1 MPRLGAPGKVRGMNL
16 KTFLVVPA
24 AALAL
29 AAAGCGSDD
38 EKKSDT
44 AASTS
49 STPSTQQQQ
58 QQTPPSTSSDAPA
71 GGEDAVKQV
80 VLDWTFKGDCD
91 LMTDK
96 FLEAQAFVGD
106 NRKERCDFFKK
117 AYVKP
122 QYKESDV
129 KFRKVEVTGDK
140 AVVTIGSDISNIT
153 TDYHLVANGGS
164 WQIDEAS

>member
-1 MPRLGAPGKVRGMNL
+1 MNL

-29 AAAGCGSDD
+29 VAAGCGSDD
-38 EKKSDT
+38 DK
-44 AASTS
+44 
-49 STPSTQQQQ
+49 
-58 QQTPPSTSSDAPA
+58 SSDKPA
-71 GGEDAVKQV
+71 SANPPAQDAVEQT

-106 NRKERCDFFKK
+106 NRKERCDYFEK
-117 AYVKP
+117 AFQKP

-129 KFRKVEVTGDK
+129 KFRKVSVTGDK
-140 AVVTIGSDISNIT
+140 AVATVGSDIANVT
-153 TDYHLVANGGS
+153 TDYHLVATGGK
-164 WQIDEAS
+164 WRIDETS